1 MFVPITVFTK
11 KIDKKKETT
20 GDSAK
25 HHQYKEESN
34 TSKIK
39 VENSTLDTD
48 KDIVEVE
55 KFL

>member
-1 MFVPITVFTK
+1 MFVPVTVFTN

-20 GDSAK
+20 GDGAK
-25 HHQYKEESN
+25 HHQHKEEAN

-39 VENSTLDTD
+39 VENSTLGTD